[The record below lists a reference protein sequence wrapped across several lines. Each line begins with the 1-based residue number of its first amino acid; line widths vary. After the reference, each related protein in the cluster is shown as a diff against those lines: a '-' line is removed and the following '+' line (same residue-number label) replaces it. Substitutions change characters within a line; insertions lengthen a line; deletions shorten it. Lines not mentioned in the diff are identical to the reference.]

1 MHQIP
6 IFMLIISDGEEMSP
20 TLKMPIFSVG
30 PGGHIV
36 SFKCAGSAK
45 ITKLAVNSLNKS
57 RLQDHCSFE
66 GKLLRIAYNNVAPYF
81 HVKSDQM
88 DENSLEYLYLQTFIR
103 KYKLIPELNFAGM
116 TWGAKDG
123 RTGLWNGVVGMVN
136 YRQGD
141 PIPPHLFAGWI
152 WSVRPGGDS
161 YELQCGESLVHRLH
175 PSAWNRRD
183 GLGLKTS
190 TKTASNH
197 KYFEYIR
204 HDFLDV
210 DICLHAHGQC
220 CPARCVQGWHFLRRE
235 ESGLCGCFARVI
247 QVRSLV
253 SSVYPAAYIS
263 EC

>member
-1 MHQIP
+1 MTKLQMTGKEKNILNPIQNGLPSKCSIVLIDKPRKEETQDILKVVDKLTIEMHQIP

-36 SFKCAGSAK
+36 SFKCTGSAK

-66 GKLLRIAYNNVAPYF
+66 GKLLRVAYNNVAPYF

-123 RTGLWNGVVGMVN
+123 RTGV
-136 YRQGD
+136 
-141 PIPPHLFAGWI
+141 WI
-152 WSVRPGGDS
+152 
-161 YELQCGESLVHRLH
+161 L
-175 PSAWNRRD
+175 
-183 GLGLKTS
+183 
-190 TKTASNH
+190 
-197 KYFEYIR
+197 
-204 HDFLDV
+204 
-210 DICLHAHGQC
+210 
-220 CPARCVQGWHFLRRE
+220 FLRI
-235 ESGLCGCFARVI
+235 F
-247 QVRSLV
+247 
-253 SSVYPAAYIS
+253 
-263 EC
+263 